1 MDLSD
6 LTDQF
11 FEAAA
16 GGDVDGMLSL
26 CAPDCRFKQNI
37 GDEGGT
43 DVLRAL
49 VEGLAAL
56 GVTVSYS
63 DVRRIVADGAVTEQ
77 HLVTLTRA
85 DGEAITAD
93 VCVVLRFDDDGR
105 ITRLDEYLDGSSLS
119 AALT

>member
-11 FEAAA
+11 FSAAA
-16 GGDVDGMLSL
+16 AADVDAMLAL
-26 CAPDCRFKQNI
+26 CADECRFKQNI

-43 DVLRAL
+43 EVLREL

-63 DVRRIVADGAVTEQ
+63 DVRRVVAGAAVTEQ
-77 HLVTLTRA
+77 HLVTLARG
-85 DGEAITAD
+85 DGSSVSAD
-93 VCVVLRFDDDGR
+93 VCVVIRFDDDGR
-105 ITRLDEYLDGSSLS
+105 ITRLDEYLDG
-119 AALT
+119 AALAAALA

>member
-11 FEAAA
+11 FAAA
-16 GGDVDGMLSL
+16 AASDVDAMLAL
-26 CAPDCRFKQNI
+26 CADGCRFKQNI

-43 DVLRAL
+43 DVLREL

-63 DVRRIVADGAVTEQ
+63 DVRRVVADGAVTEQ
-77 HLVTLTRA
+77 HLVTLARS
-85 DGEAITAD
+85 DGTAVSAD
-93 VCVVLRFDDDGR
+93 VCVVLRFDADGR
-105 ITRLDEYLDGSSLS
+105 ITRLDEYLDGATLA